1 MRIHSKSLRCLV
13 AGVLFGLAA
22 AGASLAAQP
31 GVVEYI
37 FHVVD
42 KDSAELIMF
51 RDGRSLVR
59 VAASRAAGAPA
70 LTDLLDGWPNPK
82 APGVVLETKNCG
94 PLRFQ
99 VAEGSLTCP
108 VDCPALLQKRGA
120 LPNCELR
127 SPSVT
132 AKWWLLTPR

>member
-1 MRIHSKSLRCLV
+1 MRGRMNTLLHLA
-13 AGVLFGLAA
+13 AGVLLGIATAGTTLAA
-22 AGASLAAQP
+22 APGAT
-31 GVVEYI
+31 EYI

-42 KDSAELIMF
+42 KDNAELIVF

-59 VAASRAAGAPA
+59 VAATRTAGTTA

-82 APGVVLETKNCG
+82 ATGVVLDTKNCG
-94 PLRFQ
+94 TLRFE
-99 VAEGSLTCP
+99 VAQGALTCP
-108 VDCPALLQKRGA
+108 ADCPALLQKRGA